1 MNPALHR
8 GIRKAIRTLLQLAA
22 GGALT
27 GLVSAIAGGLP
38 PATQGLIMAAW
49 TTMVAFA
56 QNTAETAGK
65 IPTLLPTPG
74 LVPSVA
80 AVVATTL
87 GTVET
92 TVDQVGAAVGDVTG
106 VVTNTTGE
114 LMGEVSG
121 TTGETSEGA

>member
-8 GIRKAIRTLLQLAA
+8 GWRKAARTVLQLAA

-27 GLVSAIAGGLP
+27 GLVSAIVGGLP

-49 TTMVAFA
+49 TTIVAFA

-80 AVVATTL
+80 AVAATTL

-92 TVDQVGAAVGDVTG
+92 TVDHVGTTVGDVTG
-106 VVTNTTGE
+106 VVTDTAGE
-114 LMGEVSG
+114 LMGEVTG
-121 TTGETSEGA
+121 GPGETSEGA